1 LEHYLTV
8 GLPIRGVPEGL
19 RDTRDTR
26 GRRVDP
32 EGEVWSVLVDETA
45 VQAAGWRRSQYT
57 WIFRRNDDGHLE
69 LANTVLV
76 SVVD

>member
-1 LEHYLTV
+1 
-8 GLPIRGVPEGL
+8 
-19 RDTRDTR
+19 
-26 GRRVDP
+26 VDP

-45 VQAAGWRRSQYT
+45 VQAAGWRRSQYA
-57 WIFRRNDDGHLE
+57 WIFRRNDDGRLE